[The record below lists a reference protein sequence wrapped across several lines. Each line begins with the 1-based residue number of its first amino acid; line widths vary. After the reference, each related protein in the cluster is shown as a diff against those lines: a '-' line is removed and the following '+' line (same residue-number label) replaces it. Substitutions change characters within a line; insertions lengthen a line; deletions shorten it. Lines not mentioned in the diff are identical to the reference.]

1 MGNFFKLEISHITKK
16 NPLSAVGLL
25 IGSMM
30 GSFFLRSARR
40 WPMFIGGGLGFG
52 MAYTNCEH
60 SLNDYLLSM
69 DPKACVIKRLNHRNF
84 KQLTNGYQR

>member
-1 MGNFFKLEISHITKK
+1 MSKADRRDFEDRYAACFVDFAVKTT
-16 NPLSAVGLL
+16 VGLL

-69 DPKACVIKRLNHRNF
+69 DPKACVIK
-84 KQLTNGYQR
+84 KQP